1 MPAPKKTTAKPKAK
15 VATKA
20 KPKVAPKP
28 KAKTTTKAKP
38 KVTAK
43 PKVATKP
50 KAKVTPKPK
59 PKPKTRAK
67 VVAKPQVEKPVINIE
82 EEFPHDMFPWKLI
95 FKDGTEKR
103 TCYFQCEEHRKKHI
117 TRYNLNK
124 KNILFM
130 GYKFDE

>member
-1 MPAPKKTTAKPKAK
+1 MPRATKPKTKTKAKTTTAKSKP
-15 VATKA
+15 KA
-20 KPKVAPKP
+20 KPKV
-28 KAKTTTKAKP
+28 
-38 KVTAK
+38 
-43 PKVATKP
+43 VAY
-50 KAKVTPKPK
+50 TP
-59 PKPKTRAK
+59 ADLE
-67 VVAKPQVEKPVINIE
+67 VEYPY
-82 EEFPHDMFPWKLI
+82 DMFPWKLI